1 MSTPIIPWMGG
12 KRRLADRLIPLFP
25 PHECYVEV
33 FAGGAALYFMRP
45 QAAPVEVLNDINGD
59 LVTLYRVVQNHL
71 EEFVRQ
77 FKWALSSRQVF
88 EWQKMTRPETLTDI
102 QRAAR
107 FFYLQHH
114 AFAGKVTGQTFG
126 TATTGPAINLLRIE
140 ENLSAA
146 WQRLSG
152 TYVENLPWLDCAE
165 RYDRPHTF
173 HYMDPPYWQT
183 AGYGVDFPFENYE
196 RMADFMRRC
205 KGKVMVSIN
214 DHPDIR
220 RVFAGFHF
228 ETVDIRYSNTN
239 QRQGKAEVSGE
250 LVVMNWEPAAL
261 GGLMI
266 LDTGLI
272 CLLCDF
278 GRALL
283 WSRKRRTK
291 PMETADQ
298 YMSVSPSEVLAAVA
312 RGEVDLNELARVVLA
327 GRGLDQQARWVG
339 FKEAARLQEHGY

>member
-12 KRRLADRLIPLFP
+12 KRRLADLLIPLFP

-33 FAGGAALYFMRP
+33 FAGSAALFFLRP
-45 QAAPVEVLNDINGD
+45 QPAQVEVLNDINGD
-59 LVTLYRVVQNHL
+59 LVCLYRVVQNHL

-77 FKWALSSRQVF
+77 FKWSLSSRQIF

-114 AFAGKVTGQTFG
+114 AFGGKVSGQTFG
-126 TATTGPAINLLRIE
+126 TATTAPAINLLRIE

-152 TYVENLPWLDCAE
+152 TYVENLPWLECAE
-165 RYDRPHTF
+165 RYDRAHTF

-214 DHPDIR
+214 DHLDIR
-220 RVFAGFHF
+220 RVFEGFYF
-228 ETVDIRYSNTN
+228 ETTEIRYTTTN
-239 QRQGKAEVSGE
+239 QRHGKAEVTGE
-250 LVVMNWEPAAL
+250 LIIMNWEPEAL
-261 GGLMI
+261 GGL
-266 LDTGLI
+266 
-272 CLLCDF
+272 F
-278 GRALL
+278 
-283 WSRKRRTK
+283 
-291 PMETADQ
+291 
-298 YMSVSPSEVLAAVA
+298 
-312 RGEVDLNELARVVLA
+312 
-327 GRGLDQQARWVG
+327 
-339 FKEAARLQEHGY
+339 